1 MLLLGHSTA
10 CFLDAHQ
17 SINVRNWI
25 EGIMRFFALKGS
37 EQLGAVAARA
47 LSIELDPHEERDFED
62 GEHKARP
69 LVSVRGRDVYVL
81 HSLGGGGGVSPNDKL
96 CKLLFFLA
104 TCRENGAARV
114 TAVVPYLAYARKDRQ
129 TKARDPVTTRYVAQL
144 FEAMGTD
151 RIMTLDVHNFAAYQ
165 NAFRCESIHL
175 DTRKVFA
182 PLIGKLAGDLPITIF
197 SPDSGGVKRAQLLK
211 EALEV
216 ETGKEIGFG
225 FMEKRR
231 SRNVVSGELF
241 AGDVADKAVF
251 IVDDLISTGGT
262 ILRAALA
269 CRERGAKA
277 VYAIATHGLFGK
289 GADILFGSQAIDRII
304 VTDSVDAAA
313 VAKAR
318 YPLAPLD
325 ILPIGRLIGKA
336 IRRLHAQGSISDLIG
351 IDD

>member
-1 MLLLGHSTA
+1 
-10 CFLDAHQ
+10 
-17 SINVRNWI
+17 
-25 EGIMRFFALKGS
+25 MRFFALKGS
-37 EQLGAVAARA
+37 EQLGAAAARA

-69 LVSVRGRDVYVL
+69 LVSVRGKDVYVL
-81 HSLGGGGGVSPNDKL
+81 HSLAGDGGASTNDRL

-104 TCRENGAARV
+104 TCKENGAAQL

-129 TKARDPVTTRYVAQL
+129 TKARDPVSTRYVAQL

-151 RIMTLDVHNFAAYQ
+151 RIMTLDVHNLAAFQ

-175 DTRKVFA
+175 DTRKLFA

-211 EALEV
+211 EALEA

-241 AGDVADKAVF
+241 AGDVAENAVF
-251 IVDDLISTGGT
+251 IIDDLISTGGT
-262 ILRAALA
+262 MLRAALA
-269 CRERGAKA
+269 CRDRGART
-277 VYAIATHGLFGK
+277 VHAIATHGLFGK
-289 GADILFGSQAIDRII
+289 GGDLLFGSQAIDRII
-304 VTDSVDAAA
+304 VTDSVDTVA

-318 YPLAPLD
+318 HPQAPLE
-325 ILPIGRLIGKA
+325 ILPIGSLIGNA
-336 IRRLHAQGSISDLIG
+336 IRRLHAQGSISKLIG

>member
-1 MLLLGHSTA
+1 
-10 CFLDAHQ
+10 
-17 SINVRNWI
+17 
-25 EGIMRFFALKGS
+25 MRFFALNGS
-37 EQLGAVAARA
+37 EQLGAAAARA

-104 TCRENGAARV
+104 TCKENGAARV

-151 RIMTLDVHNFAAYQ
+151 RIMTLDVHNFAAFQ

-175 DTRKVFA
+175 DTRKLFA

-211 EALEV
+211 EALEA

-289 GADILFGSQAIDRII
+289 GADVLFGSQAIDRII
-304 VTDSVDAAA
+304 VTDSVDSAA

-318 YPLAPLD
+318 YPQAPLD